1 MTEDNIPGTDQKQ
14 SLLNLLPR
22 YVKNFPKRN
31 YIVWIFA
38 RYMYERVEDKKRRHF
53 AMIRRH
59 FPMAM

>member
-22 YVKNFPKRN
+22 YVKKLPKEKLYCLNFP
-31 YIVWIFA
+31 
-38 RYMYERVEDKKRRHF
+38 RYKYERVEDKKRRHF